1 MSKKRI
7 KYIYTDTAV
16 IGRFKIQD
24 GDSKKPDRRL
34 KLCDLEDYKYKITR
48 RGRSKS
54 SATEKARY
62 LEYLYNE
69 KLEYL
74 LHEQMEEDRRKKYP
88 FISEV
93 MTRWIAS
100 RISTRSPLT
109 VRESTDLR
117 RYYQMVNDDHPLC
130 DFSPEHV
137 SHLIN
142 YFEGIGNAPYTV
154 NKRLQELQ
162 TFLNWCYKLEYFD
175 RPIKIDRVKVV
186 AREPV
191 TLGHED
197 EARLV
202 KRIKGLIKENKSV
215 RYKTTYRMQLRSYYM
230 LAFTGMRRGELI
242 NLQLSN
248 IDMKNDI
255 IEIRGEHIKE
265 GREKDIPIS
274 PVLKKYLEKDLDR
287 RKGAEVW
294 YLDNGR
300 GKHYFK
306 FADNLTAGFKK
317 HLTKLGVKG
326 IKPLHGFRATVASRL
341 LNEENYDISHVRDLL
356 GHSDIK
362 TTLGYKKKDLPKL
375 REAVLSLSNGGK
387 KVRSK

>member
-1 MSKKRI
+1 MSRKKK
-7 KYIYTDTAV
+7 KYIFTESSV
-16 IGRFKIQD
+16 VGRFRVN
-24 GDSKKPDRRL
+24 PDKLPRRI
-34 KLCDLEDYKYKITR
+34 KLCDLEDYNYKITK
-48 RGRSKS
+48 RGRSKRS
-54 SATEKARY
+54 KTEKAHY
-62 LEYLYNE
+62 LDFLYNE
-69 KLEYL
+69 KEEYL
-74 LHEQMEEDRRKKYP
+74 LHEKIEEDRRKQFP
-88 FISEV
+88 LISEV

-100 RISTRSPLT
+100 RQSTKARLT
-109 VRESTDLR
+109 VRESTDLK
-117 RYYQMVNDDHPLC
+117 RYYLMVNDDHPLC
-130 DFSPEHV
+130 DFSPENV
-137 SHLIN
+137 SHLID

-175 RPIKIDRVKVV
+175 RPVKIDRVKVV

-191 TLGHED
+191 ILGHED
-197 EARLV
+197 EAKLV
-202 KRIKGLIKENKSV
+202 KRIKALLKKNKSK

-242 NLQLSN
+242 NLKLSN

-265 GREKDIPIS
+265 GREKDIPIA
-274 PVLKKYLEKDLDR
+274 PALKEYLLKDLDR
-287 RKGAEVW
+287 RKKGEVW
-294 YLDNGR
+294 FLDNGR
-300 GKHYFK
+300 GDHYFK

-341 LNEENYDISHVRDLL
+341 LNEENYDVSHVRDLL

-375 REAVLSLSNGGK
+375 REAVSSLSNGK
-387 KVRSK
+387 KKKRKKKS